1 MYPEKAI
8 EMKRM
13 VFDYI
18 KLLRRTHQDISQ
30 NPNADVGNGIEAWTI
45 KTDATG
51 FPLAPRPKSWVK
63 VTRAE
68 VEPIFRMYMTHQYRK

>member
-8 EMKRM
+8 KMKRM
-13 VFDYI
+13 VFEYI
-18 KLLRRTHQDISQ
+18 KLLRQTHQDISQ
-30 NPNADVGNGIEAWTI
+30 NANADIVNGIEAWTI

-51 FPLAPRPKSWVK
+51 FPLAPQPQSWMR

-68 VEPIFRMYMTHQYRK
+68 VEPIFRMYMTLHYCK